1 MLKGVAC
8 FRAESQVKKLRS
20 TVWQCFLRWYGKHL
34 LMYDILVSVPAKA
47 LSSKYVVEESYK
59 LKHGKL
65 SDLDGP
71 TDFYSDYLNMKRIIA

>member
-1 MLKGVAC
+1 
-8 FRAESQVKKLRS
+8 
-20 TVWQCFLRWYGKHL
+20 
-34 LMYDILVSVPAKA
+34 MYDILVSVPAKP

-71 TDFYSDYLNMKRIIA
+71 TDFF